1 MIKTETT
8 TIKAS
13 VRQSLKLGENYF
25 TIEWTEEQSVKIDP
39 KLTKAKLEAE
49 LAKARE
55 SLWNTCIQEVD
66 EQTEEIIELYR
77 ETKKRR

>member
-1 MIKTETT
+1 MIKVETT

-13 VRQSLKLGENYF
+13 VRQSIKLGDNYF
-25 TIEWTEEQSVKIDP
+25 TVEWTEEQSVQIDA
-39 KLTKAKLEAE
+39 KTEKSKADKE

-55 SLWNTCIQEVD
+55 ALWDTCIREVD

-77 ETKKRR
+77 ESKKKR